1 MCDCRQRPRE
11 LGCSQIVARNLIV
24 MICFISFIHML
35 TQTITV

>member
-11 LGCSQIVARNLIV
+11 LGCSQIVARNLI
-24 MICFISFIHML
+24 MICFISFIYML